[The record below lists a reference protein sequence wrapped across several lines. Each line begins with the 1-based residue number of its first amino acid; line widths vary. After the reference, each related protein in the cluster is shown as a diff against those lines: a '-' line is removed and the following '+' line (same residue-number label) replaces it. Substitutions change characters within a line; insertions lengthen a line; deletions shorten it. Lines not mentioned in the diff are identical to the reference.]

1 VPLELHLLALVR
13 RALVLR
19 LPAWVRRV
27 LVRMLRLLVLV
38 RRARVLRLRVWVQE
52 LRPVLGLL
60 AWGRLD

>member
-1 VPLELHLLALVR
+1 
-13 RALVLR
+13 VLR
-19 LPAWVRRV
+19 LLVWVRRV
-27 LVRMLRLLVLV
+27 LVRMLRLLVLVRRARVLRLLVLV